1 MLELGRVHRISHFCT
16 KLQGVLKL
24 GGYCLLAFPCSEPT
38 HPQDAL
44 SPFAKLYP
52 RKSDLHCQAG
62 STIYPKSKFANTS
75 AKPLLDP
82 PFLQC
87 NRSFDV
93 FFRYKNVALVTTSK
107 KLYIW
112 DITHYS
118 LDNVIVNSSWVF
130 MVHTICLITFSDT
143 SSGLWRQ

>member
-52 RKSDLHCQAG
+52 RKKWFAPSSWLN
-62 STIYPKSKFANTS
+62 YLPKIQILPQNPCWTRLFCSVIV
-75 AKPLLDP
+75 LLM
-82 PFLQC
+82 
-87 NRSFDV
+87 
-93 FFRYKNVALVTTSK
+93 FFFWYKNVALVTTSK

-118 LDNVIVNSSWVF
+118 LDNVIVSWSWVF
-130 MVHTICLITFSDT
+130 IVHTICLITFSDT